1 MIFVDLYL
9 LRIIFGHFSVR
20 IFLSERESEET
31 ERERERDVR
40 SYLEVL
46 SERYIQSGRQG
57 REESHSSRK

>member
-20 IFLSERESEET
+20 IFLSERESEK
-31 ERERERDVR
+31 RERDVR